1 MRRHNKI
8 NFTVF
13 AGMYIYPA
21 FFRVLSSFVRFIF
34 ICSLFFLEMHL
45 IRTAMHLKVTVQGVR
60 MRLGNE
66 TVSTLGVQRVVGNIM
81 HNPYPK

>member
-1 MRRHNKI
+1 
-8 NFTVF
+8 
-13 AGMYIYPA
+13 
-21 FFRVLSSFVRFIF
+21 
-34 ICSLFFLEMHL
+34 
-45 IRTAMHLKVTVQGVR
+45 MHLKVTVQGVR